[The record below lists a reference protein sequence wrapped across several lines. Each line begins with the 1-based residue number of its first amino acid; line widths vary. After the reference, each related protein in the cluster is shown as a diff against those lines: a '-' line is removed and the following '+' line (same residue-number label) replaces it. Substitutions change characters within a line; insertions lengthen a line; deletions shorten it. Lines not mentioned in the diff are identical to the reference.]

1 MDQHVIDYLN
11 FCQHRTDLRDIVDDF
26 KEWEVLLDKLNEFS
40 VLADESNSTITYR
53 KISGDK
59 K

>member
-11 FCQHRTDLRDIVDDF
+11 NK
-26 KEWEVLLDKLNEFS
+26 KEWEALLAKLNEFS

>member
-1 MDQHVIDYLN
+1 MD
-11 FCQHRTDLRDIVDDF
+11 R
-26 KEWEVLLDKLNEFS
+26 KEWEALLDKLNEFS
-40 VLADESNSTITYR
+40 VLADESNR

>member
-11 FCQHRTDLRDIVDDF
+11 FCQHRNDLRDIVDDF

-40 VLADESNSTITYR
+40 VLADESNR

>member
-11 FCQHRTDLRDIVDDF
+11 FCQH
-26 KEWEVLLDKLNEFS
+26 EWEALLDKLNEFS
-40 VLADESNSTITYR
+40 VLADESNR